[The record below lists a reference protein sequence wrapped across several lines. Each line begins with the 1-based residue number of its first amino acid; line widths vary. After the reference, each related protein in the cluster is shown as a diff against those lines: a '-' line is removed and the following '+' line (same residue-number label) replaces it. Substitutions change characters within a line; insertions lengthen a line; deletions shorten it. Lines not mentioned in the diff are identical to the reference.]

1 MDRRKKNFL
10 IIAGIIFAFLVLGGL
25 FWYFLKKPSAVAP
38 SPEFPGGAGRYPG
51 EKVGVEPE
59 EPEFVPGSGA
69 PLPRLYELRKVPVAG
84 AGFFEAGKDADHTVS
99 ARYIERG
106 LGHIFETPLTT
117 LIESRIS
124 NETHTRIS
132 EALWGNGGKSV
143 VIRSLGENDF
153 GTVIE
158 SGILNLGDAISS
170 FARSTSTEP
179 TSEPITEFTKTEED
193 FLPLHIPF
201 LATAEDGGDKLFYLE
216 NGVSASAGSVA
227 SFKDVASASKIFS
240 SVFTEWLP
248 QFPNQNLVTVTSKPS
263 AGIPGHL
270 FFIDTKTKALT
281 KVLGNI
287 SGLTTLTS
295 HDGKFVLYSEALT
308 ELSALSVYD
317 TAKRETRQLSVRT
330 LPEKCA
336 WSFRNP
342 TIAYCAVPQIL
353 PTGRYPDQWY
363 QGTISFSDAV
373 WIIDTS
379 TGRVEKIMT
388 PSDYNAPPLD
398 IINPTLSS
406 DDYYL
411 LFMNKISGTPW
422 VYRTVDVIPPWV
434 EPIVPATTPKT
445 APKAATTKKR

>member
-1 MDRRKKNFL
+1 MDRRKKNIL
-10 IIAGIIFAFLVLGGL
+10 IIAGIIIAFLVLGGL
-25 FWYFLKKPSAVAP
+25 FWYFLKKPSAIVP
-38 SPEFPGGAGRYPG
+38 SPEFPGGAGQYPG
-51 EKVGVEPE
+51 ERVEVEPE
-59 EPEFVPGSGA
+59 EQEFVPGSGA
-69 PLPRLYELRKVPVAG
+69 PLPRLYELHKVPVAG
-84 AGFFEAGKDADHTVS
+84 TGFFETGKGADHIVS

-117 LIESRIS
+117 LMESRIS
-124 NETHTRIS
+124 NETHTQIS

-143 VIRSLGENDF
+143 VIRSLDDQYGSTAIKSN
-153 GTVIE
+153 
-158 SGILNLGDAISS
+158 ILNLGDAISS

-179 TSEPITEFTKTEED
+179 TSEPVMEFTKTEEVLLPD
-193 FLPLHIPF
+193 FIPF
-201 LATAEDGGDKLFYLE
+201 MATAEDGTDKLFYLE
-216 NGVSASAGSVA
+216 NGVNASAGSVV
-227 SFKDVASASKIFS
+227 SFKDAASASKIFS

-248 QFPNQNLVTVTSKPS
+248 QFPNQNLVTLASKPS

-281 KVLGNI
+281 KMLNNI
-287 SGLTTLTS
+287 SGLTALTS
-295 HDGKFVLYSEALT
+295 HDGKFILYSEALT

-317 TAKRETRQLSVRT
+317 TTKRETRQLSIRT

-373 WIIDTS
+373 WIIDAS
-379 TGRVEKIMT
+379 TGNTQKVMT
-388 PSDYNAPPLD
+388 PSDYNAPALD
-398 IINPTLSS
+398 IINPILSS

-411 LFMNKISGTPW
+411 LFMNKVSGTPW
-422 VYRTVDVIPPWV
+422 VYRTIEVIPPWV
-434 EPIVPATTPKT
+434 EPIAPTSTPKT
-445 APKAATTKKR
+445 APKTTTKKR